1 MPPPSQTTS
10 NRSHG
15 GCRSSLR
22 LGVSLKAQGVA
33 SFLSNPP
40 RESVRQADAAWNI
53 CWASAVF
60 QNTASYFPV
69 FTALCSDLSPASI
82 FIHCFYIRF
91 RRSCGL
97 AFPLSL
103 YLGIRVRKK
112 KERTYIHKYTY
123 IYRNRVP
130 CVVRTCMR
138 TRQTHRCIRWSSSP
152 FPSLFFF
159 FFFLPLRT
167 HGIAIIR
174 ILNLGQRC
182 RLLFTK

>member
-10 NRSHG
+10 NRSHE

-123 IYRNRVP
+123 IYIEIECRAWYVRVCARGRHTVALGGP
-130 CVVRTCMR
+130 PLRFHLFSFFFSCRYVRT
-138 TRQTHRCIRWSSSP
+138 
-152 FPSLFFF
+152 
-159 FFFLPLRT
+159 
-167 HGIAIIR
+167 A
-174 ILNLGQRC
+174 
-182 RLLFTK
+182 